1 MAEVPPWRLTGD
13 WFDVCRC
20 RVPCGCTFAQAPDE
34 DQCDGIHAWHVREGA
49 YGDVTI
55 DGLNVVAVG
64 SFVGNIWAGAK
75 AAMGFFIDERADDRQ
90 RDALQLIFGGKAG
103 GWPAGF
109 AELVEEVRGIEF
121 APIDCE
127 IADDLAH
134 WRVEVPG
141 KARGSAQALSG
152 PTSPEGARVQ
162 LHNAPGAEV
171 GHGQLRRG
179 LPRRRTRW
187 RRSASSGAG
196 PSVPASIS
204 RSTGRDQSPSEVTIR
219 MCGADSVG

>member
-1 MAEVPPWRLTGD
+1 VVVRCDLEEAAMTEAPNWRLTGD

-34 DQCDGIHAWHVREGA
+34 DQCDGILAWHVREGNYA
-49 YGDVTI
+49 DITL

-75 AAMGFFIDERADDRQ
+75 AAMGFFIDERADEPQRQ
-90 RDALQLIFGGKAG
+90 ALQAIFGGQAG

-109 AELVEEVRGIEF
+109 AELVDDIRGIEF
-121 APIDCE
+121 APIDFE
-127 IADDLAH
+127 IADDLGH

-141 KARGSAQALSG
+141 KARGSAKALSG

-171 GHGQLRRG
+171 GPGQIATWATAEEDEVEAFG
-179 LPRRRTRW
+179 FKWSWPG
-187 RRSASSGAG
+187 RSSKHFPFDWSGPDDA
-196 PSVPASIS
+196 
-204 RSTGRDQSPSEVTIR
+204 
-219 MCGADSVG
+219 